1 MTERIVETL
10 LGLFLIYLG
19 YRVGWKG
26 EMGTI
31 HRYHTAYVA
40 EQDRM
45 KFCRGCGI
53 GEIVTG
59 AGCALMPWINLLTR
73 SAAGYWIGV
82 LAIGA
87 GFLGIVGTIL
97 RYNGRLF

>member
-1 MTERIVETL
+1 MTERLVETL

-26 EMGTI
+26 ELWTI

-53 GEIVTG
+53 GEMV
-59 AGCALMPWINLLTR
+59 AG
-73 SAAGYWIGV
+73 
-82 LAIGA
+82 
-87 GFLGIVGTIL
+87 IL
-97 RYNGRLF
+97 KDKMGLEEKENFIIK

>member
-1 MTERIVETL
+1 MTERLVETL

-26 EMGTI
+26 ELWTI

-45 KFCRGCGI
+45 KFLDQYNDSGTCRYPGKSDI
-53 GEIVTG
+53 RYYRLRT
-59 AGCALMPWINLLTR
+59 LTQ
-73 SAAGYWIGV
+73 Y
-82 LAIGA
+82 
-87 GFLGIVGTIL
+87 
-97 RYNGRLF
+97 

>member
-31 HRYHTAYVA
+31 HRYHTAYVVG
-40 EQDRM
+40 Q
-45 KFCRGCGI
+45 
-53 GEIVTG
+53 
-59 AGCALMPWINLLTR
+59 
-73 SAAGYWIGV
+73 AAV
-82 LAIGA
+82 R
-87 GFLGIVGTIL
+87 V
-97 RYNGRLF
+97 

>member
-10 LGLFLIYLG
+10 LGLFLFYLG

-26 EMGTI
+26 ELWTI

-53 GEIVTG
+53 GEMVAG
-59 AGCALMPWINLLTR
+59 VGCALMPWVNLLTR
-73 SAAGYWIGV
+73 SEAGYWIGAA
-82 LAIGA
+82 AIGI
-87 GFLGIVGTIL
+87 GFLGIVLTIL